1 MPVKVLRVENAED
14 NMVFMDTNQER
25 EGMEF
30 GCAGIAI
37 VGQGCTPESEDV
49 GVVDES
55 VVGCD
60 EVVGC
65 DAELRYDAVVAGGD
79 DVVGC
84 DDIVQTGELE
94 VDVEYNVRLVEVS
107 EDNVVCFENDHQGE
121 ANQTG
126 SNSEA
131 NTMKPKNRD
140 KGTCTNICIVLLSTN
155 SLKLKSHFNS
165 IIGCE
170 YLFAYFN

>member
-1 MPVKVLRVENAED
+1 
-14 NMVFMDTNQER
+14 
-25 EGMEF
+25 
-30 GCAGIAI
+30 
-37 VGQGCTPESEDV
+37 
-49 GVVDES
+49 
-55 VVGCD
+55 
-60 EVVGC
+60 VVGC
-65 DAELRYDAVVAGGD
+65 DAVVAGGGD

-121 ANQTG
+121 ADETG

-140 KGTCTNICIVLLSTN
+140 KGTCTNICIVLLSTFQ
-155 SLKLKSHFNS
+155 FNNR
-165 IIGCE
+165 CE
-170 YLFAYFN
+170 YFFAYFN